1 MIYQDS
7 DGQPNTGPTTDSSPR
22 YQQVYQSLEQDII
35 LGNIPLG
42 SQLPSVQELC
52 QHFDTSRIT
61 INRAL
66 ADLEREGYIARQR
79 GTPATVVRT
88 EPLPGLSTLD
98 PFQASTDPGAAE
110 MHWRLSSLQ
119 YAVATPAHAE
129 ILGLQEQDLIWI
141 VKRIGITLGEVAAH
155 STHCLKLPPDQ
166 DIVPRDVDPQQTVL
180 AIFQAKGM
188 ALSHTELAVTAIA
201 AGPEEAFLLS
211 VDQGE
216 PLLKLDGVTY
226 AQEAS
231 PFPVAVLHQIH
242 VGRLTSWSMRV
253 TPPPED

>member
-1 MIYQDS
+1 MAYQDS
-7 DGQPNTGPTTDSSPR
+7 DQQPNAEPR
-22 YQQVYQSLEQDII
+22 YQQVHQSLEQDII
-35 LGNIPLG
+35 LGNVPLG

-52 QHFDTSRIT
+52 QRFDTSRIT

-66 ADLEREGYIARQR
+66 SDLERDGYINRQR
-79 GTPATVVRT
+79 GKPATVVRT
-88 EPLPGLSTLD
+88 QPLPAPSTLD
-98 PFQASTDPGAAE
+98 PFHASADSASE
-110 MHWRLSSLQ
+110 MRWRLSSLQ
-119 YAVATPAHAE
+119 YTEATPAHAE
-129 ILGLQEQDLIWI
+129 ILGLQDQDLIWV
-141 VKRIGITLGEVAAH
+141 VKRTGITQGEVAAH

-180 AIFQAKGM
+180 AIFQAKGIP
-188 ALSHTELAVTAIA
+188 LSHSELAVTAIA
-201 AGPEEAFLLS
+201 AGREEARLLN

-253 TPPPED
+253 TPPPEHQRP